1 MTDLSPAA
9 TPAAPPTTAAAAV
22 RAVREVPDRVSLDG
36 VEDRWD
42 GAWTEQGTYAF
53 DRSKTRETRG
63 IALLTPSTARLFSRP
78 VSTRG

>member
-9 TPAAPPTTAAAAV
+9 TPAAPSTTAAAAV

-53 DRSKTRETRG
+53 DRSKTREQVYSIEIGR
-63 IALLTPSTARLFSRP
+63 ASCRER
-78 VSTRG
+78 V